1 MGSIERVIR
10 PCVLGLDDYES
21 GMTLEE
27 IERELG
33 VTVVA
38 KLSENENPFGMS
50 PRAMEAA
57 VAELPKAFMYP
68 EHTFCDLVDALATAN
83 GVAPS
88 MVVVGHGAEALVH
101 LVPQLFV
108 SPGDEVVL
116 ADVTYTV
123 YRQASM
129 LMDASLR
136 VVPLRDFRHDLQA
149 MAKAVTPRTKLVWI
163 CNPNNPTGTIVSRLE
178 VQAFLDAVPSSVAV
192 VFDQAYREF
201 VDDPDYA
208 DGVEFLKEGYENVI
222 VLRTFSKVHGMAGL
236 RAGYCIASDT
246 VCGYLNRMRE
256 PFNVNRL
263 AIVACLASLADHGFI
278 ARSLENNR
286 LGRRYLTEQ
295 LLRLGMEPVASQANF
310 VLVDTKRH
318 ADALFERLLARGV
331 CVRPASDW
339 GLDTFLR
346 ITVGRP
352 EENELVVTTLE
363 EEARAMSLLK

>member
-1 MGSIERVIR
+1 
-10 PCVLGLDDYES
+10 
-21 GMTLEE
+21 
-27 IERELG
+27 
-33 VTVVA
+33 
-38 KLSENENPFGMS
+38 
-50 PRAMEAA
+50 
-57 VAELPKAFMYP
+57 
-68 EHTFCDLVDALATAN
+68 
-83 GVAPS
+83 
-88 MVVVGHGAEALVH
+88 
-101 LVPQLFV
+101 
-108 SPGDEVVL
+108 
-116 ADVTYTV
+116 
-123 YRQASM
+123 
-129 LMDASLR
+129 
-136 VVPLRDFRHDLQA
+136 
-149 MAKAVTPRTKLVWI
+149 MAKAVTPRTKLIWV
-163 CNPNNPTGTIVSRLE
+163 CNPNNPTGTIVYRRE
-178 VQAFLDAVPSSVAV
+178 TQAFLDALPSGVAV

-208 DGVEFLKEGYENVI
+208 DGVAFLKEGYENVI

-236 RAGYCIASDT
+236 RAGYCVASSA
-246 VCGYLNRMRE
+246 VCRFLNRMRE

-318 ADALFERLLARGV
+318 ADALFDRLLARGV

-352 EENELVVTTLE
+352 EENQLVVTALE